1 MRHSRPE
8 FKLEE
13 ILENLYLENIRI
25 ALVIANWNI
34 GYNQEMADSAKETL
48 IKFGIRAENIDSY
61 YTPGAFEMP
70 YACQKLFEKDLED
83 DEDLDEDEIL
93 DIDDETVSKRAS
105 SRLRRTN
112 DRSVLKVHEDHED
125 DENAEIVVWKQSHD
139 SFTGYHAIICF
150 ATIIRGETYH
160 FEIVANESARGIM
173 DVMLDY
179 SKPII
184 NGVLT
189 VNTEEQALARASVTQ
204 DDKGKEL
211 ALSCLQVLGL

>member
-25 ALVIANWNI
+25 ALVIANWNL

-83 DEDLDEDEIL
+83 EIL

-125 DENAEIVVWKQSHD
+125 DENAEIEDCEQS
-139 SFTGYHAIICF
+139 
-150 ATIIRGETYH
+150 
-160 FEIVANESARGIM
+160 
-173 DVMLDY
+173 L
-179 SKPII
+179 
-184 NGVLT
+184 
-189 VNTEEQALARASVTQ
+189 LASTM
-204 DDKGKEL
+204 
-211 ALSCLQVLGL
+211 GL

>member
-1 MRHSRPE
+1 MHHMRHSRPE

-83 DEDLDEDEIL
+83 DEDLEGDEDL
-93 DIDDETVSKRAS
+93 
-105 SRLRRTN
+105 
-112 DRSVLKVHEDHED
+112 
-125 DENAEIVVWKQSHD
+125 DENAEIGVWEQSHD

-211 ALSCLQVLGL
+211 ALSCLQVLGF

>member
-34 GYNQEMADSAKETL
+34 GYNQEMADSATETL

-83 DEDLDEDEIL
+83 DEDL
-93 DIDDETVSKRAS
+93 
-105 SRLRRTN
+105 
-112 DRSVLKVHEDHED
+112 EDHEAG
-125 DENAEIVVWKQSHD
+125 ENAEIGVWEQSHD
-139 SFTGYHAIICF
+139 GFTGYHAVICF

>member
-1 MRHSRPE
+1 MHHMRHSRPE

-93 DIDDETVSKRAS
+93 EIDD
-105 SRLRRTN
+105 
-112 DRSVLKVHEDHED
+112 
-125 DENAEIVVWKQSHD
+125 D
-139 SFTGYHAIICF
+139 SFSGYHAVICF

>member
-1 MRHSRPE
+1 MFLNSNFCARMHHMRHSRPE

-25 ALVIANWNI
+25 ALVIANWNL
-34 GYNQEMADSAKETL
+34 GYNQEMADSARETL

-83 DEDLDEDEIL
+83 DEDLDE
-93 DIDDETVSKRAS
+93 
-105 SRLRRTN
+105 
-112 DRSVLKVHEDHED
+112 
-125 DENAEIVVWKQSHD
+125 NAEIGVWKQSHD

-189 VNTEEQALARASVTQ
+189 VNTEEQALSRASVTQ

>member
-25 ALVIANWNI
+25 ALVIANWNL

-48 IKFGIRAENIDSY
+48 IKFGIRAENIDGY

-70 YACQKLFEKDLED
+70 YACQKLFEKDL
-83 DEDLDEDEIL
+83 EDEIL

-139 SFTGYHAIICF
+139 SFTGYHALICF

-179 SKPII
+179 SQPII
-184 NGVLT
+184 NGILT